1 MVFADKGTIGA
12 TGSSGNNQATLAL
25 TTATTNIAAGD
36 LVVLVIA
43 DDNIATADGADNV
56 VASISDTTA
65 NVYQRAASFTNGQGA
80 SQAGATVDIWY
91 CNATVAR
98 NTGSVITTTFT
109 NATLSDATGVTGRAF
124 TKAGGF
130 NAALEGTNSP
140 ATLANDAADPGALD
154 YTSANIECLRVRGI
168 AAEVGNN
175 TNLTATASWTAWANG
190 NSATTGTTAEMC
202 ARAEHRI
209 LTATTASSNPTYVAA
224 DCASA
229 YVAFKEVAVP
239 QAGPRGAF
247 IWL

>member
-1 MVFADKGTIGA
+1 MAFADKGTIGA
-12 TGSSGNNQATLAL
+12 TGSSGNNQASLAL

-36 LVVLVIA
+36 LVVLVVA
-43 DDNIATADGADNV
+43 MDNFASADGADDQ

-65 NVYQRAASFTNGQGA
+65 NVYQRAASFANAQGA
-80 SQAGATVDIWY
+80 AQAGATVDIWY

-98 NTGSVITTTFT
+98 NTGSTITINYNNVTQK
-109 NATLSDATGVTGRAF
+109 DATAVTGRCF
-124 TKAGGF
+124 TKAAGT

-140 ATLANDAADPGALD
+140 STLANDAADPGSLN

-175 TNLTATASWTAWANG
+175 TNLTNTASWTAWANG

-209 LTATTASSNPTYVAA
+209 LTATTAASDPTYVAA
-224 DCASA
+224 DCASL
-229 YVAFKEVAVP
+229 YVAFKEVASFNPDPGMFAV
-239 QAGPRGAF
+239 
-247 IWL
+247 L